1 MNENERRV
9 ISSLEKLEK
18 NKLDEYIKDQF
29 LFYFEQLKELP
40 FNQITAEFLGHP
52 LLIKFL
58 SDQKDEDSIQFWY
71 LVASYFMQQGI
82 HGSQQEQ
89 LLTIDQ
95 FCSAKIHSFNRQNF
109 TLWPTEHLKKSGCH
123 LQPDFLSNPFV
134 IKNIYASMDE
144 SLISVIKK
152 YAAVPRPHVFS
163 GTPIPDMIAKE
174 QEAVCQTIASLLKHK
189 EHDIQSVEAQAI
201 KLQRRFR
208 IKRRFQE
215 EHHRVKHVYQ
225 DFFTKT
231 SERSK
236 RHVTT
241 EKFLH
246 EANHAYIPRECNRAL
261 AARIIEIAQKIN
273 LYTTIRHIT
282 SSEAIQSIFNDA
294 LYGRR
299 TLQQFFI
306 PFKPAALM
314 SCDIENGDGNVIC
327 FAPNKIDPNATGDIE
342 IVLDLK
348 TVIDEHPAAFFK
360 EFDLEYLDKEIR
372 EVKLKDKLF
381 IFLPLLPLP
390 VESSPDDQLEMIPFK
405 VLGSTWGELLY
416 YSQIPKNAIIAYD
429 LKNMSEILILNFFR
443 FIDELKCPNGEPA
456 TNYIAEFYKD
466 LENMPDQELEDF
478 LRAAGLKLT
487 QTAEFNF
494 YGAYRLNFSAII
506 TIRLIDRISPG
517 NLKQKYTLNM
527 KSLKDSLD
535 LGDLSILEHAKTFM
549 PNLLTS
555 YRFMDYLISNTT
567 HAGSRVALEALRKT
581 CDVPPWVDNQYYQ
594 QLIKTE
600 QNEGSGLKFSQ

>member
-18 NKLDEYIKDQF
+18 NKGNEYIKDQF
-29 LFYFEQLKELP
+29 LFYFERLKELP

-58 SDQKDEDSIQFWY
+58 SDQEDEDSIQFWY
-71 LVASYFMQQGI
+71 LVASYFMQQDI

-89 LLTIDQ
+89 LLKIDQ

-109 TLWPTEHLKKSGCH
+109 TLWPTEDLKKSGCH
-123 LQPDFLSNPFV
+123 LQSDFLNNPFV

-144 SLISVIKK
+144 QLISVIKK
-152 YAAVPRPHVFS
+152 YAAVPRPHVFA
-163 GTPIPDMIAKE
+163 GAPIPDMIAKE
-174 QEAVCQTIASLLKHK
+174 QEAVCQTITSLLKRK
-189 EHDIQSVEAQAI
+189 EHDIESVEAQAI

-208 IKRRFQE
+208 LKQRFQE
-215 EHHRVKHVYQ
+215 EHHRVTHVYQ

-236 RHVTT
+236 RHVTA
-241 EKFLH
+241 EKLLH

-261 AARIIEIAQKIN
+261 AARIIGISQKIK

-282 SSEAIQSIFNDA
+282 SSEAIRSIFNDA

-314 SCDIENGDGNVIC
+314 GCDIENGDGNVIC

-348 TVIDEHPAAFFK
+348 SVIDEHPAAFFK
-360 EFDLEYLDKEIR
+360 EFDLEYFDDEIR
-372 EVKLKDKLF
+372 EVKLNDKLF
-381 IFLPLLPLP
+381 LFLPLVPLP
-390 VESSPDDQLEMIPFK
+390 VESSADDPIEMIPFK
-405 VLGSTWGELLY
+405 VLGPTWGELLY
-416 YSQIPKNAIIAYD
+416 YSQIPKNTIIAYD

-456 TNYIAEFYKD
+456 TDYIAEFYKA
-466 LENMPDQELEDF
+466 LEAMPDKELEEF
-478 LRAAGLKLT
+478 LKASASKLT

-506 TIRLIDRISPG
+506 TIRLVDRVSPG
-517 NLKQKYTLNM
+517 NLKQEYTLNM
-527 KSLKDSLD
+527 KLLKDSLD
-535 LGDLSILEHAKTFM
+535 SGDLSILEHAKKFM
-549 PNLLTS
+549 PSLFTS

-567 HAGSRVALEALRKT
+567 HAGSREALESLRMT
-581 CDVPPWVDNQYYQ
+581 CDVPPWIDNQYYQ
-594 QLIKTE
+594 QLNQTK
-600 QNEGSGLKFSQ
+600 QNEGCASKFTQ